1 MSAEIKLAKKKKRS
15 QNIAFGLFTL
25 TSYAIVALLFVILA
39 FIVIKG
45 IGVISWEFI
54 SEMPKNG
61 MTEGGIF
68 PAIVGT
74 LCLVLVSMVFAF
86 PVGVLAAIYMNEY
99 VKDGILKKIIKQMT
113 NNLAGVPSIVF
124 GLFGMSLLVQ

>member
-1 MSAEIKLAKKKKRS
+1 MNKVDYLAKKKRRNQK
-15 QNIAFGLFTL
+15 IAFGVFTAM
-25 TSYAIVALLFVILA
+25 SYAIVALLFVILA

-54 SEMPKNG
+54 TEMPKNG

-86 PVGVLAAIYMNEY
+86 PVGILAAIYMNEY
-99 VKDGILKKIIKQMT
+99 VKDGWIKKIIKQMT
-113 NNLAGVPSIVF
+113 NNL
-124 GLFGMSLLVQ
+124 

>member
-1 MSAEIKLAKKKKRS
+1 MSQQSSLAKKKRRS
-15 QNIAFGLFTL
+15 QNIAFGIFTG

-39 FIVIKG
+39 FIVING

-54 SEMPKNG
+54 TEMPKNG

-74 LCLVLVSMVFAF
+74 VCLVLVSMVFAF
-86 PVGVLAAIYMNEY
+86 PVGVLAATYMNEY
-99 VKDGILKKIIKQMT
+99 VKDGWLKKIIKQMT

-124 GLFGMSLLVQ
+124 GLF